1 MPQPR
6 KPRQSGKPRQSP
18 KHVQTDQS
26 PGSQSPGNQPDSHGK
41 EPESTGSRQSTG
53 SPQSTGKS
61 AAASGTA
68 SRAAAGSSR
77 LHIADPGPA
86 FEPREL
92 PAEAVAGDVVDAP
105 GIAGVPLLAEQWWTP
120 ERAEYLVKGQGAI
133 THALIGV
140 GETDWVWQ
148 PAELAAVAP
157 PLANS
162 LNQIEPLR
170 RFAPYADSIGALMG
184 VAAYVGRSRRE
195 RAAVL
200 AAGGPPREVPV
211 TGVDAAGEPADAESA
226 RRSQL
231 VDRVL
236 GRRRPAPEPEPDNNA
251 GEAGSI
257 EWRVG

>member
-6 KPRQSGKPRQSP
+6 KPRQSAKPRQSRQP
-18 KHVQTDQS
+18 RQS
-26 PGSQSPGNQPDSHGK
+26 DESHGSQSPGSQPDSHGK
-41 EPESTGSRQSTG
+41 PSDSHGSPGSPESPS
-53 SPQSTGKS
+53 KS
-61 AAASGTA
+61 AAAASSTA
-68 SRAAAGSSR
+68 SSAAAASSR

-92 PAEAVAGDVVDAP
+92 HDDGAVAGDVVEPP
-105 GIAGVPLLAEQWWTP
+105 GIAGVPLLDQFWTS
-120 ERAEYLVKGQGAI
+120 ERAEYVVKGQGAI

-140 GETDWVWQ
+140 GESDWVWQ

-170 RFAPYADSIGALMG
+170 RLAPYADSIGALMG

-211 TGVDAAGEPADAESA
+211 TGVDAAGEPADAESI

-236 GRRRPAPEPEPDNNA
+236 GRRRPAPEPEPDNA
-251 GEAGSI
+251 GDAGTI